1 MIKHPLT
8 LSVQIFAV
16 ALITLAVSVAHVA
29 AFTETKIQP
38 PAGQAAPEAP
48 AANLNVET
56 ESGGSTGLTL
66 TTPGDG
72 SGETELKIPGVGTIG
87 KIPKLDFGLE
97 LLYGNGAEEAPGA
110 EVDSRQDDVLIQ
122 GKIRHRF

>member
-1 MIKHPLT
+1 

-16 ALITLAVSVAHVA
+16 ALMTLAVSVAHVA
-29 AFTETKIQP
+29 AFTETKILP
-38 PAGQAAPEAP
+38 PAGQSAPEAP

-97 LLYGNGAEEAPGA
+97 LLYGNGAQETPGA

>member
-1 MIKHPLT
+1 MPSSARCSTGVRPSTALT
-8 LSVQIFAV
+8 AV
-16 ALITLAVSVAHVA
+16 HAS

-56 ESGGSTGLTL
+56 NDGSTGLML
-66 TTPGDG
+66 RTPGDG
-72 SGETELKIPGVGTIG
+72 TGETELKIPGVGTIG
-87 KIPKLDFGLE
+87 KIPKVDFGLE
-97 LLYGNGAEEAPGA
+97 LLYGNGAEETPGA
-110 EVDSRQDDVLIQ
+110 EVDNRQDDVLIK

>member
-1 MIKHPLT
+1 MIKHL
-8 LSVQIFAV
+8 LIRSVKVFAV
-16 ALITLAVSVAHVA
+16 AFAAMALAAVHAS

-38 PAGQAAPEAP
+38 PAGQPAPEAP

-56 ESGGSTGLTL
+56 NDGSTGLTL

-72 SGETELKIPGVGTIG
+72 SGETELNIPGVGTIG
-87 KIPKLDFGLE
+87 KIPKFDFGLE
-97 LLYGNGAEEAPGA
+97 LLYGNGAEETPGA
-110 EVDSRQDDVLIQ
+110 EVGNQQDDVLIK

>member
-1 MIKHPLT
+1 MIKHLLKT
-8 LSVQIFAV
+8 SVQVFAV
-16 ALITLAVSVAHVA
+16 AFATMAFSAMHAA

-48 AANLNVET
+48 AANLNIEQ
-56 ESGGSTGLTL
+56 EDGSTGLML
-66 TTPGDG
+66 TTPDNG
-72 SGETELKIPGVGTIG
+72 SGETELNIPGVGTIG

-97 LLYGNGAEEAPGA
+97 LLYGNNAEETPGA
-110 EVDSRQDDVLIQ
+110 EVDNRQDDVLIK

>member
-1 MIKHPLT
+1 MTKHPLT
-8 LSVQIFAV
+8 KLVQVFAV
-16 ALITLAVSVAHVA
+16 ALA
-29 AFTETKIQP
+29 ATAIMAMPAGSFTETQVQP

-48 AANLNVET
+48 AANLNIEKND
-56 ESGGSTGLTL
+56 GSTGLLL

-72 SGETELKIPGVGTIG
+72 SGETELNIPGVGTIG

-97 LLYGNGAEEAPGA
+97 LLYGNSAEEAPNA
-110 EVDSRQDDVLIQ
+110 EVDNRQDDVLIK

>member
-1 MIKHPLT
+1 MIKHPLIR
-8 LSVQIFAV
+8 SVKVFAV
-16 ALITLAVSVAHVA
+16 AFAAMALTVVQAS

-38 PAGQAAPEAP
+38 PAGQPAPEAP

-56 ESGGSTGLTL
+56 NDGSTGLML

-72 SGETELKIPGVGTIG
+72 SGETELNIPGVGTIG
-87 KIPKLDFGLE
+87 KIPKFDFGLE
-97 LLYGNGAEEAPGA
+97 LLYGNGAEETPGA
-110 EVDSRQDDVLIQ
+110 EVENQQDDVLIK